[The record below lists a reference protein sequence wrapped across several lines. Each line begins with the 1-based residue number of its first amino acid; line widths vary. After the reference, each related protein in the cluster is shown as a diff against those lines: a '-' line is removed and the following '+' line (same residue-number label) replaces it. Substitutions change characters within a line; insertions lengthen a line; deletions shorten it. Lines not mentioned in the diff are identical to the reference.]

1 MDLDESVKVYYADV
15 TNRDEVEAV
24 VDEAKVVINA
34 VGPYWRWGTP
44 VVRQVVIFF
53 RCFLHITR

>member
-1 MDLDESVKVYYADV
+1 MKVYYADV

-24 VDEAKVVINA
+24 VDEARVVINA

-44 VVRQVVIFF
+44 VVR
-53 RCFLHITR
+53 